1 MLLWFSQKIHKCNTK
16 PLNHCLK
23 EVTCW
28 INRVD
33 CEVEPV
39 VEVLICGS
47 INPGYFL
54 FLFFSNRL
62 VSTYKLESLHEKWKK
77 KQKKKNI
84 TFSAQELF
92 SSKALNNCNS
102 MYGIG
107 NLASNFLFSAIQ
119 DGDFHKKNS
128 WLYWT
133 AVILHLPIK
142 FPQMYAF
149 LRKCHRKRTQEKN
162 WLTRCDYQAQRV
174 IAKKAR

>member
-1 MLLWFSQKIHKCNTK
+1 MQHKATK
-16 PLNHCLK
+16 PLPKRSHLLNKPSRL
-23 EVTCW
+23 W
-28 INRVD
+28 SWAR
-33 CEVEPV
+33 
-39 VEVLICGS
+39 CGGPNLRFNKS
-47 INPGYFL
+47 G
-54 FLFFSNRL
+54 LFFIFIFFKSVGINL
-62 VSTYKLESLHEKWKK
+62 QTGIFTWKVKK